1 MHLTHANLYPVDD
14 DSVTHTDKA
23 RLSMV
28 SVVHYSSWSASAFS
42 ANQMS
47 PADRRSHAT
56 ATQHMSHCGACKI
69 VLQFATQR
77 ISATQRIRLQFQST
91 AKMRSLSPP
100 HCSVCFAISLG
111 VSLATTPAR
120 VSHGFWASPESRDSQ
135 Y

>member
-1 MHLTHANLYPVDD
+1 MCLTQANLYPVDD

-77 ISATQRIRLQFQST
+77 IRLQFQST

-111 VSLATTPAR
+111 VSLATTPPR